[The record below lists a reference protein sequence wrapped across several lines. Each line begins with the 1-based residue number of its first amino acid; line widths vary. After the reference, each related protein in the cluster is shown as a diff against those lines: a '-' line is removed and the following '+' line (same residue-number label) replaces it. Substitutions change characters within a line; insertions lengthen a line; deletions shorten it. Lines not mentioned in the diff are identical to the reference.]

1 MIFIRVLLADDHS
14 LMRAGLR
21 ALIKEMPGVAVAG
34 EAEDGAEALRMIGEL
49 EPDVALLDISMPRLN
64 GLEVAAR
71 ASKEHPRTRIV
82 ILSMHAYEEYVHR
95 ALLAGAAGYLLKNAG
110 EGELEQAL
118 RTVARGQTWLSPG
131 ISRTVVDALS
141 RGQKRAAGPFEI
153 LSTRQR
159 EILQLIAEGRSS
171 KEIAQHLDVS
181 LKTVESHRTE
191 LMDRLGIHGIAGLV
205 RYAIR
210 AGIVRPES

>member
-1 MIFIRVLLADDHS
+1 MTTTRVLLADDHS

-21 ALIKEMPGVAVAG
+21 ALLKEMQGVEVIG
-34 EAEDGAEALRMIGEL
+34 EAEDGAEALRLIGEL
-49 EPDVALLDISMPRLN
+49 YPDIALLDISMPGLN

-71 ASKEHPRTRIV
+71 ASKEHPRTRII

-95 ALLAGAAGYLLKNAG
+95 ALVAGAAGYLLKNAE
-110 EGELEQAL
+110 EGELELAL
-118 RTVARGQTWLSPG
+118 RTVAHGQIWLSPA

-141 RGQKRAAGPFEI
+141 RGEKRAPGPFEI
-153 LSTRQR
+153 LSARQR

-171 KEIAQHLDVS
+171 KEMARRLDLSV
-181 LKTVESHRTE
+181 KTVESHRTE

-210 AGIVRPES
+210 TGIVHPES